1 MSELDELVSKNCE
14 YCDTGEF
21 EVEGGVRY
29 IFEVVI
35 ESKYARVGLESVGML
50 GSHEPCTSGR

>member
-1 MSELDELVSKNCE
+1 VSELDELVSKNCE

-35 ESKYARVGLESVGML
+35 ESVCEGRVRIRGDARVS
-50 GSHEPCTSGR
+50 

>member
-14 YCDTGEF
+14 YCDTGES

-29 IFEVVI
+29 IFEVVK
-35 ESKYARVGLESVGML
+35 ERLR
-50 GSHEPCTSGR
+50 GSG